1 MSPLDILEIGK
12 ACIRQEA
19 EAVTEMV
26 DHLDDSFVKAVELIL
41 SCKGKLIFTGMGKSG
56 IVAHKLAATFAS
68 TGTTS
73 VFMHPAEA
81 LHGDLGMVT
90 NPDVV
95 IAISKT
101 GETEEILLCMPSI
114 KRIGAKVITIVN
126 RDQSSLAASS
136 DITLYIPID
145 VEAGHIPL
153 VPTVSTLTAIAMGD
167 ALAVTVMKLKNFQ
180 QEDYAVF
187 HPSGAIGK
195 RLLLKVKDVMHGGDN
210 NNPLIHPEADFKQVL
225 RTLTDKKFGAVNIVD
240 SQGKLIGLITD
251 GDIKRVVEQGPS
263 VFDKKAQDFM
273 TKTPITV
280 NIDGSAYDA
289 FKLME
294 ERPAFSKIFVLP
306 VVDNQGKAVGMLRL
320 HDLMNVGF

>member
-26 DHLDDSFVKAVELIL
+26 DHLDNSFVKAVELIIN
-41 SCKGKLIFTGMGKSG
+41 CKGKLIFTGMGKSG

-90 NPDVV
+90 TPDVV
-95 IAISKT
+95 VAISKT

-114 KRIGAKVITIVN
+114 KKIGAKVISIVN
-126 RDQSSLAASS
+126 RDDSSLKEVS

-153 VPTVSTLTAIAMGD
+153 VPTITTLTAIAMGD

-180 QEDYAVF
+180 QEDFAVF
-187 HPSGAIGK
+187 HPAGAIGK
-195 RLLLKVKDVMHGGDN
+195 RLLLKVKDLMHAGDN
-210 NNPLIHPEADFKQVL
+210 NPLLNPEADFKKVL
-225 RTLTDKKFGAVNIVD
+225 HALSEKKLGAVNIVD
-240 SQGKLIGLITD
+240 PSGKLIGLISD
-251 GDIKRVVEQGPS
+251 GDIKRVVEQGPI
-263 VFDKKAQDFM
+263 VFEMKAQDFM
-273 TKTPITV
+273 TKSPITV
-280 NIDGSAYDA
+280 NEDDLAYDA

-294 ERPAFSKIFVLP
+294 ERPQLSKIYILP
-306 VVDNQGKAVGMLRL
+306 VIDKNGKAVGMLRL
-320 HDLMNVGF
+320 HDLLNVGF

>member
-26 DHLDDSFVKAVELIL
+26 DHLDDSFVKAVELIIN
-41 SCKGKLIFTGMGKSG
+41 CKGKLIFTGMGKSG

-90 NPDVV
+90 SPDVV
-95 IAISKT
+95 VAISKT

-114 KRIGAKVITIVN
+114 KKIGAKVISIVN
-126 RDQSSLAASS
+126 RDDSTLKEAS

-153 VPTVSTLTAIAMGD
+153 VPTITTLTAIAMGD

-180 QEDYAVF
+180 EKDFAIF

-195 RLLLKVKDVMHGGDN
+195 RLLLKVKDLMHLGEA
-210 NNPLIHPEADFKQVL
+210 NPVLNPEADFKKIIH
-225 RTLTDKKFGAVNIVD
+225 TLAEKKLGAVNIID
-240 SQGKLIGLITD
+240 PNGKLIGLITD
-251 GDIKRVVEQGPS
+251 GDIKRVVEQGPV
-263 VFDKKAQDFM
+263 VFEKKAQDFM
-273 TKTPITV
+273 TKSPITV
-280 NIDGSAYDA
+280 REDDLAYDA
-289 FKLME
+289 FQLME
-294 ERPAFSKIFVLP
+294 KRPQFSKIYILP
-306 VVDNQGKAVGMLRL
+306 VIDKDGKSIGMLRL
-320 HDLMNVGF
+320 HDMINVGF